1 MEVILSIDNFESEVT
16 QSAVPVLVDFWAEWC
31 MPCKMV
37 APALSEIAKEYDGKA
52 KIGKLNVDE
61 QPDLAAR
68 FNIVSIPTMLLFKDG
83 EVVQQQVGAAPK
95 EQLETL
101 IKTALEG

>member
-1 MEVILSIDNFESEVT
+1 MEVTITSDNFDSEVL
-16 QSAVPVLVDFWAEWC
+16 QSPVPVLVDFWAEWC

-37 APALSEIAKEYDGKA
+37 APVLAEIAEEYNGKA

-68 FNIVSIPTMLLFKDG
+68 FNIVSIPTMLLFKNG
-83 EVVQQQVGAAPK
+83 EVIQQQVGAAPK
-95 EQLETL
+95 EQLEVL
-101 IKTALEG
+101 LKTALTE

>member
-1 MEVILSIDNFESEVT
+1 MEVILSMDNFESEVT

>member
-1 MEVILSIDNFESEVT
+1 MEVTLSMDNFESEVT
-16 QSAVPVLVDFWAEWC
+16 QSTVPVLVDFWAEWC

-37 APALSEIAKEYDGKA
+37 APALSEIAKEYEGKA

>member
-1 MEVILSIDNFESEVT
+1 MEVTLSMDNFESEVT

-83 EVVQQQVGAAPK
+83 EVIQQQVGA
-95 EQLETL
+95 
-101 IKTALEG
+101 